1 MDPLTFASSQT
12 KKAILP
18 QSDVGKT
25 KGEIRGTFNSYCV
38 TIAKWFSEATQTTS
52 SQRPCPTGCGQIS
65 RMITAQWNV
74 VIQCVS
80 SPLSIRSGQKGTP
93 ARRAQSV

>member
-25 KGEIRGTFNSYCV
+25 KGEIRGNFNSYCV
-38 TIAKWFSEATQTTS
+38 TIAKRRHHREA
-52 SQRPCPTGCGQIS
+52 R
-65 RMITAQWNV
+65 
-74 VIQCVS
+74 
-80 SPLSIRSGQKGTP
+80 
-93 ARRAQSV
+93 